1 MNSEARIKTYLD
13 ADKGSHPIY
22 QQYRTASPMV
32 GLFVLKP
39 SRRKPC
45 FSARISMKRMAV
57 LGFCLIACATTRAF
71 HPPGEEAPPCI
82 YGAKVQ
88 VTVTPSRVQLGQ
100 PAYLSWHVS
109 VPNRCGGL
117 QVRLNNRDVA
127 ENGTQTITPS
137 RPATFTVT
145 VIHSYLGWSTS
156 TSQSARV
163 DVDYPARVVIDGS
176 TPDPVQVLIGAL
188 VDSA

>member
-1 MNSEARIKTYLD
+1 MAPRSVAGYKSASSGGPERGRGERLTMNSEARIKAYLD

-22 QQYRTASPMV
+22 QQYRTASPMLD
-32 GLFVLKP
+32 LFVLKLF
-39 SRRKPC
+39 RRKPC

-57 LGFCLIACATTRAF
+57 LGFCLIACATARAF
-71 HPPGEEAPPCI
+71 HLPGEEAPPCI
-82 YGAKVQ
+82 YGAKDQ
-88 VTVTPSRVQLGQ
+88 LTVTPSRVQLAQ

-117 QVRLNNRDVA
+117 QVRLNGRDVA

-145 VIHSYLGWSTS
+145 VIHSYLGWS
-156 TSQSARV
+156 
-163 DVDYPARVVIDGS
+163 
-176 TPDPVQVLIGAL
+176 
-188 VDSA
+188 